1 MGFLSKAWKGIK
13 KGWDA
18 IDDYAIPVLS
28 GAALGALTM
37 GAGAA
42 LMGGVATAGGGV
54 AGAASGIASGVAGA
68 AGVATGAASGISAAT
83 AGALMGGLAG
93 FQMGNANVQAEKA
106 AAASADAAKRQE
118 LLANSAA
125 TTVAATKSTQEAQY
139 SDSAS
144 ARGRRYSHG
153 KTARS
158 GGLGLSRYA
167 TSTSKRTTLG

>member
-18 IDDYAIPVLS
+18 IDDYAIPVVA
-28 GAALGALTM
+28 GAALGAITM

-42 LMGGVATAGGGV
+42 IVGG
-54 AGAASGIASGVAGA
+54 AGA
-68 AGVATGAASGISAAT
+68 AGAGASVS
-83 AGALMGGLAG
+83 GALMGGLAG

-125 TTVAATKSTQEAQY
+125 TTVAAPKSTQEAQY

-144 ARGRRYSHG
+144 ARGRRLSHG

-158 GGLGLSRYA
+158 GGLGLSKYA

>member
-18 IDDYAIPVLS
+18 IDDYAIPVVA
-28 GAALGALTM
+28 GAALGAVTM

-42 LMGGVATAGGGV
+42 IIGG
-54 AGAASGIASGVAGA
+54 AGA
-68 AGVATGAASGISAAT
+68 AGAGAAGAGASVS
-83 AGALMGGLAG
+83 GALMGGLAG